1 MAVPS
6 SPRVPYGGP
15 DLPIEELTRLTR
27 AKDAPVL
34 AAIAAGDVEALQV
47 EGAQVRKQLA
57 HQPFKAVF
65 ARECDGQLVS
75 LGPT

>member
-1 MAVPS
+1 MSETRRGGLMAVPS

-47 EGAQVRKQLA
+47 EGAQVRKPIVELAQKLDQL
-57 HQPFKAVF
+57 
-65 ARECDGQLVS
+65 
-75 LGPT
+75 